1 MKKVLL
7 SLCIIWLAGVL
18 QAEQIN
24 YLVTIDRSSVAET
37 ELLQRLD
44 LSIYHISG
52 DILIAGINSLEQL
65 DQVDINYEVIDSN
78 PWSDK
83 YYIVSDKKGEELSL
97 DSSLGR
103 VIYRDRNLILLKT
116 SSLTVEEITSISHSV
131 TELYPN
137 PIRYNFE
144 KIYPSRNA
152 RKPVPRTDV
161 DTLLNEINPD
171 SLGYF
176 VQSLEDF
183 GTRYCFAPNRDEV
196 ADWIRNE
203 FLRFGYTDVVVDSF
217 YQNNVWHKN
226 IVTTVEGTVSPD
238 EIVII
243 GGHHD
248 SITSASFSNP
258 SNPAPGADD
267 NATGSGAAMEIARAM
282 KAVNFEPETTI
293 RFITFAAEEVGLWG
307 SHHYAQNAY
316 DNGMNIKLMINNDM
330 IGYTPY
336 GPDNWTINL
345 IEYSGFENEAN
356 LARQI
361 IDLYTNITTVTNNYN
376 AANSDSYPFW
386 TRGFPPIFFIETD
399 FNPYYHTVN
408 DLFIHIDMDYAIET
422 VRGSAAIAAMVNAIP
437 SIPEDFIV
445 IDAGNGSE
453 LILQWAPVSST
464 PIEHYEISVGLSSG
478 SYTDYY
484 TTEDTLYTLSG
495 LDEGIT
501 YYIGLSAVSI
511 NGYESA
517 VIERTGIPGT
527 VPLTPGGFADYPQ
540 GSHIELNWLPNLE
553 ADLAGY
559 NLYRS
564 DNPEDP
570 GNQLNQALITT
581 EFFNDS
587 DAEPGQYYYYSLTAV
602 DDTGNESEPTE
613 MVRSR
618 LITMDQ
624 GVLIVADTSDGNGSF
639 QNPTIDSTTQF
650 YNQILSDYAPDIY
663 PLWEE
668 GEVKLADLGAY
679 STVIWHKNNGAMNV
693 YDSRTISSI
702 KEFLD
707 CGGNILFSLYFP
719 GNLLGGV
726 NQYPSEFV
734 EGDFIYDYL
743 MIDQV
748 YRNSTAR
755 FDAAEPL
762 IDSYP
767 LISVDMDKAPEGLEY
782 HIINI
787 ESIRPRTPG
796 TAIYAYSS
804 SFTEGSPGAVMDG
817 MPVGVEYIGT
827 DYKSV
832 ILSFPLYY
840 MVEDDARDLINYVMI
855 EKFNETTGIEDDQEH
870 ILPGGKNFI
879 LYPNHPNPFN
889 PETMIRY
896 TLSVDADIELAIY
909 NIRGQRIRLLD
920 RGLREA
926 GDHSIIWNGKD
937 DTDKEAASGIYFY
950 RLKTDRGNEL
960 RKMLLIK

>member
-1 MKKVLL
+1 MKKGLL
-7 SLCIIWLAGVL
+7 IFSMIILISVL
-18 QAEQIN
+18 QAGQIS
-24 YLVTIDRSSVAET
+24 YLITLDRSEVAET
-37 ELLQRLD
+37 DILQRLD

-52 DILIAGINSLEQL
+52 DILITGINRLQGLDRAGIS
-65 DQVDINYEVIDSN
+65 YEVIDN
-78 PWSDK
+78 DPWSEK
-83 YYIVSDKKGEELSL
+83 YYIVSDKRGEHISI
-97 DSSLGR
+97 DPSWGR
-103 VIYRDRNLILLKT
+103 VIYRDEKIVLIKT
-116 SSLTVEEITSISHSV
+116 SLLSVEQITNIPHSI

-137 PIRYNFE
+137 PVRYNFE

-152 RKPVPRTDV
+152 RKPIQRDDI

-176 VQSLEDF
+176 VQTMENF
-183 GTRYCFAPNRDEV
+183 VTRYCFAPNRDEV
-196 ADWIRNE
+196 ADWIKNE

-226 IVTTVEGTVSPD
+226 IVTTIEGTVSPD

-248 SITSASFSNP
+248 SITSASYSNP

-307 SHHYAQNAY
+307 SHHYAQQAY

-336 GPDNWTINL
+336 GPGNWTINL

-361 IDLYTNITTVTNNYN
+361 IDLYTDITTVTNDYN
-376 AANSDSYPFW
+376 SAYSDSYPFW

-408 DLFIHIDMDYAIET
+408 DLFVHIDMDYAVET

-437 SIPEDFIV
+437 SIPEEFVV

-453 LILQWAPVSST
+453 LNLQWAPVSST
-464 PIEHYEISVGLSSG
+464 PIEHYEIAVGLSSG
-478 SYTDYY
+478 NYTEYY

-495 LDEGIT
+495 LDEGVT
-501 YYIGLSAVSI
+501 YYIGLNAVSI

-517 VIERTGIPGT
+517 VIEKFGVPRT
-527 VPLTPGGFADYPQ
+527 VPLTPANFADLPQ
-540 GSHIELNWLPNLE
+540 SGHIELSWSPNLE

-559 NLYRS
+559 NVYRS
-564 DNPEDP
+564 ENPEEI
-570 GNQLNQALITT
+570 GYQLNQEPIVT
-581 EFFNDS
+581 EFYNDTE
-587 DAEPGQYYYYSLTAV
+587 AEPAMYYYYSLTAL
-602 DDTGNESEPTE
+602 DETGNESEATE
-613 MVRSR
+613 QVRSR
-618 LITMDQ
+618 LVTMDQ
-624 GVLIVADTSDGNGSF
+624 GVLIVADTPDGNGSF
-639 QNPTIDSTTQF
+639 QNPSIESTTEF
-650 YNQILSDYAPDIY
+650 YNQILSNYSPDIY

-668 GEVKLADLGAY
+668 AEVKLADLGAY
-679 STVIWHKNNGAMNV
+679 STIIWHKNNGSMNV
-693 YDSRTISSI
+693 YDSGTISSI
-702 KEFLD
+702 KQFLD
-707 CGGNILFSLYFP
+707 LGGNILFSLYFP

-734 EGDFIYDYL
+734 DGDFIYDYL
-743 MIDQV
+743 MVDQV

-762 IDSYP
+762 TDSYP
-767 LISVDMDKAPEGLEY
+767 LISVDAEKAPEGLEY

-787 ESIRPRTPG
+787 ESIRPRIPG
-796 TAIYAYSS
+796 IAIYAYSS
-804 SFTEGSPGAVMDG
+804 SFPEGTPGAVMNDL
-817 MPVGVEYIGT
+817 PVGVEYIGD
-827 DYKSV
+827 DYKS
-832 ILSFPLYY
+832 ILLSFPLYY
-840 MVEDDARDLINYVMI
+840 MEEDDARDLINYIMD
-855 EKFNETTGIEDDQEH
+855 EKFNETTGVEDEQEL
-870 ILPGGKNFI
+870 ILPGSRNFT
-879 LYPNHPNPFN
+879 LYPNYPNPFN
-889 PETMIRY
+889 PETVIRY
-896 TLSVDADIELAIY
+896 SLREETDIELAIY
-909 NIRGQRIRLLD
+909 NIRGQKIRLLD
-920 RGLREA
+920 RGKREA
-926 GDHSIIWNGKD
+926 GEHSIVWNGRD
-937 DTDKEAASGIYFY
+937 DSDREAASGIYFF
-950 RLKTDRGNEL
+950 RLHTDSGDEL